1 MSTTPAAL
9 ETSALSVGYGRCPVV
24 SELSLAVAPGTLW
37 AVLGPNGAGKSTLLR
52 TVLGLVAPLGGTL
65 RLFGT
70 PLERWERRGLA
81 RRVAWVPQTFDGESG
96 FTGLELT
103 LMGRSPHQGGWGLP
117 GPRDLAVARAVLA
130 ELGISHLAGRVV
142 SRLSGGERRLLL
154 VARALAQEPDLLLL
168 DEPTAF
174 LDLQHQA
181 QVLER
186 VRARVRSGLA
196 AIAVLHDPNLATAFA
211 DAVLLLRD
219 GRVLGQ
225 GPAAELLDVDR
236 LGRLYGLP
244 LAEARTEAGHRLFA
258 PRGRP

>member
-9 ETSALSVGYGRCPVV
+9 ETSVLSVGYGRCPVV
-24 SELSLAVAPGTLW
+24 SELSLTVAPGTLW

-52 TVLGLVAPLGGTL
+52 TVLGLVPPLTGAM

-96 FTGLELT
+96 FTGLELA

-130 ELGISHLAGRVV
+130 ELGVSHLAGRVV

-186 VRARVRSGLA
+186 VRARVRGGLA
-196 AIAVLHDPNLATAFA
+196 AIAVLH
-211 DAVLLLRD
+211 
-219 GRVLGQ
+219 
-225 GPAAELLDVDR
+225 
-236 LGRLYGLP
+236 
-244 LAEARTEAGHRLFA
+244 
-258 PRGRP
+258 

>member
-1 MSTTPAAL
+1 MTPATL
-9 ETSALSVGYGRCPVV
+9 ETSALSVGYARRPVL
-24 SELSLAVAPGTLW
+24 SELSLTVTSGSLW

-52 TVLGLVAPLGGTL
+52 TVLGLVPPVAGEVK
-65 RLFGT
+65 LFGT
-70 PLERWERRGLA
+70 LLARWERRALA
-81 RRVAWVPQTFDGESG
+81 RRVAWVPQTFVDAESG
-96 FTGLELT
+96 FTGLELV

-117 GPRDLAVARAVLA
+117 APKDVAIARSALS
-130 ELGISHLAGRVV
+130 ELDIAHLAGRVV
-142 SRLSGGERRLLL
+142 SQLSGGERRLLL
-154 VARALAQEPDLLLL
+154 VARAFAQEPDLLLL

-186 VRARVRSGLA
+186 VRTRVRGGLA
-196 AIAVLHDPNLATAFA
+196 AIAVLHDPNLAAAFA

-225 GPAAELLDVDR
+225 GAATELLDAER
-236 LGRLYGLP
+236 LGQLYGLG

-258 PRGRP
+258 PRGRS

>member
-1 MSTTPAAL
+1 MTPPPAL
-9 ETSALSVGYGRCPVV
+9 HASGLAVGYGRSPVV

-52 TVLGLVAPLGGTL
+52 TALGFVPPLAGAL
-65 RLFGT
+65 SLFGT
-70 PLERWERRGLA
+70 PLQRWERRALA

-96 FTGLELT
+96 FTGLELV
-103 LMGRSPHQGGWGLP
+103 LMGRAPHQGGWGLP
-117 GPRDLAVARAVLA
+117 GPRDLAVARGALA
-130 ELGISHLAGRVV
+130 ELGIGHLSGRVV

-181 QVLER
+181 EVLER
-186 VRARVRSGLA
+186 VRARVRGGLA
-196 AIAVLHDPNLATAFA
+196 AIAVLHDPNLAAAFA

-225 GPAAELLDVDR
+225 GAAGELLDAQR
-236 LGRLYGLP
+236 LGQLYGLG
-244 LAEARTEAGHRLFA
+244 LSEARTESGHRLFA